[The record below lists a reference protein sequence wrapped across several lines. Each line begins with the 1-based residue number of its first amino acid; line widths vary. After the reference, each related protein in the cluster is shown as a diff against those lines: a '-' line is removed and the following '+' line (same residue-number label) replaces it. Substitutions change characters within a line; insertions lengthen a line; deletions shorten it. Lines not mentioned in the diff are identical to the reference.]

1 MFKFISEECKE
12 AYEFYQKELSNF
24 ETVMKDTNN
33 NLITA
38 DEDVYNCMSYAFGV
52 FDDWLGLDTFDLSFT
67 SRDDIDYELLNNIF
81 FACCN
86 EIEDNFNVR
95 RLINS
100 IAPIEED
107 KRIIAFRIGANDFH
121 FARKNSDGTWTHKP
135 GCGYIREIPEEEL
148 FSEAWCANSRT
159 YPYISEIAFF
169 AVKIEEQII
178 IITLLPKQQ
187 KCYLIFYK
195 KYVIIYYKNK

>member
-1 MFKFISEECKE
+1 MFKIISEEYKE
-12 AYEFYQKELSNF
+12 TYEFYQNELSNF

-33 NLITA
+33 NLVTA
-38 DEDVYNCMSYAFGV
+38 DECDYNCMSYAFGV
-52 FDDWLGLDTFDLSFT
+52 FDDWLGLDTFDLSFAEDNT
-67 SRDDIDYELLNNIF
+67 VDDIDYELLNDIF

-95 RLINS
+95 RLIDS

-107 KRIIAFRIGANDFH
+107 ERIIAFRIGANDFH

-135 GCGYIREIPEEEL
+135 GQGYIREMSEEEL

-169 AVKIEEQII
+169 AVKIEE
-178 IITLLPKQQ
+178 
-187 KCYLIFYK
+187 
-195 KYVIIYYKNK
+195 